1 MDRNQILELM
11 KEIYTA
17 AEAAEYLNISTQR
30 LHQLVQDGSLI
41 PIKSNK
47 SVTLFYKPDL
57 DNRKISNFSNSKIND
72 NNNHFDI
79 KYLPSSALAICPPTQ
94 KYSLFLND
102 GCPPALCYLPHQNY
116 LQSPN
121 SQLLSNDPE
130 YRSDIPKEP
139 D

>member
-72 NNNHFDI
+72 NNI
-79 KYLPSSALAICPPTQ
+79 TLILT
-94 KYSLFLND
+94 FLT
-102 GCPPALCYLPHQNY
+102 
-116 LQSPN
+116 
-121 SQLLSNDPE
+121 
-130 YRSDIPKEP
+130 
-139 D
+139 